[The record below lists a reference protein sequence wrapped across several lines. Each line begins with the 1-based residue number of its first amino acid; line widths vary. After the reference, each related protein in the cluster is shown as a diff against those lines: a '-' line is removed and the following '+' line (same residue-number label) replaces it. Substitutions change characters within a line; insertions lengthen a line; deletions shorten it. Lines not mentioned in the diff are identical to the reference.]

1 LKIAL
6 MCCRRSLFVGF
17 FPCVNLK
24 SSIKRLRVSPI
35 NSTVSLTFIVIHILR
50 RLHFISIINMPTKK
64 FFLFKK
70 NNIKLLLYITSA
82 VLTSLLADLQ
92 HYTQPSNQIISSLS
106 DLSSLNILHVVINFS
121 LHGIIAWRAF
131 IDNSSNEDPKNS
143 PCSESPCS
151 EENTRTS
158 P

>member
-1 LKIAL
+1 
-6 MCCRRSLFVGF
+6 
-17 FPCVNLK
+17 
-24 SSIKRLRVSPI
+24 
-35 NSTVSLTFIVIHILR
+35 
-50 RLHFISIINMPTKK
+50 MPTKK

-143 PCSESPCS
+143 PCT